1 MTLHRRVDAAEVLD
15 VAARVDNLRPHR
27 RGALFDVTGDVR
39 IGGSCVWAVSYT
51 HLYHVMKVVG
61 KARGTDLSD
70 DSTAIVAEFESSDH
84 DPVR

>member
-1 MTLHRRVDAAEVLD
+1 MCIRDRV
-15 VAARVDNLRPHR
+15 
-27 RGALFDVTGDVR
+27 
-39 IGGSCVWAVSYT
+39 
-51 HLYHVMKVVG
+51 LYHVMKVVG